1 MEKSVDG
8 WIFKWLKWK
17 EQSRAVLIDQW
28 VNQTCGKTTGT
39 REISALNECC
49 LGRQE
54 KITADN
60 RVIDRGLSS
69 PWGFILF
76 YFFLQFIGKRVLSH
90 VRLLSSNSRFF
101 SSLFCA
107 WLLRS
112 NEKSMTIY
120 GLFSTRFPNMSQT
133 VGRFFG
139 VCHAN
144 TRPGRFL
151 TNSPLIDSLGTFV
164 ELPFIGQLV
173 KKIP

>member
-1 MEKSVDG
+1 MRENDRNAGNFGPKRMLFRSSGENNG
-8 WIFKWLKWK
+8 W
-17 EQSRAVLIDQW
+17 QSSHRSRALL
-28 VNQTCGKTTGT
+28 T
-39 REISALNECC
+39 
-49 LGRQE
+49 LGFY
-54 KITADN
+54 
-60 RVIDRGLSS
+60 
-69 PWGFILF
+69 FILL
-76 YFFLQFIGKRVLSH
+76 FLQFIGKRVLSH